1 MDNQEKYR
9 DRKGNLSQNVMGV
22 CSFDYKFQYVLA
34 GWEGSAAD
42 SRVLASALSR
52 ADSLVVPPGIFDH
65 ISNDY
70 IVIIVNHSVYV
81 ISIIILIV
89 LLYRKILFS

>member
-1 MDNQEKYR
+1 MDNQAKYR

-22 CSFDYKFQYVLA
+22 CSFDYNFQYVLS
-34 GWEGSAAD
+34 GWEGSTAD
-42 SRVLASALSR
+42 SHVLASALSR
-52 ADSLVVPPGIFDH
+52 VDPLLVPPGILNH

>member
-1 MDNQEKYR
+1 MGAIDGTHIPVTVDVDMQAPYR

-22 CSFDYKFQYVLA
+22 SSFDYKFQYVLA

-52 ADSLVVPPGIFDH
+52 SDPLVVPPGMSNIF
-65 ISNDY
+65 IY
-70 IVIIVNHSVYV
+70 
-81 ISIIILIV
+81 
-89 LLYRKILFS
+89 

>member
-1 MDNQEKYR
+1 MFVPLTE
-9 DRKGNLSQNVMGV
+9 
-22 CSFDYKFQYVLA
+22 FQYVLV

-42 SRVLASALSR
+42 SHVLALALSR
-52 ADSLVVPPGIFDH
+52 ADPLIVPPGIFDH

-81 ISIIILIV
+81 ILIIILI
-89 LLYRKILFS
+89 LLFYRKILFS

>member
-1 MDNQEKYR
+1 
-9 DRKGNLSQNVMGV
+9 MGV

-34 GWEGSAAD
+34 SWEGSATD
-42 SRVLASALSR
+42 SHILASTLSR
-52 ADSLVVPPGIFDH
+52 LDQLIVPPGILYH

-70 IVIIVNHSVYV
+70 IVIIVNYSVYV

-89 LLYRKILFS
+89 FLYRNFLFS

>member
-1 MDNQEKYR
+1 MDSQAKYR

-52 ADSLVVPPGIFDH
+52 VDRLLVPPGILSH
-65 ISNDY
+65 ISNDC
-70 IVIIVNHSVYV
+70 IVIIVNHNVYV
-81 ISIIILIV
+81 FSIIILTV

>member
-1 MDNQEKYR
+1 MDKQTKYR
-9 DRKGNLSQNVMGV
+9 DRKGNLSQNVLGV

-52 ADSLVVPPGIFDH
+52 AYALLVPPGILNP
-65 ISNDY
+65 IIKDY
-70 IVIIVNHSVYV
+70 IVIIVIHSFYV
-81 ISIIILIV
+81 ISNL
-89 LLYRKILFS
+89 

>member
-1 MDNQEKYR
+1 MDNQEKYHN
-9 DRKGNLSQNVMGV
+9 RKGNLSQNAMGV
-22 CSFDYKFQYVLA
+22 CSFDYKFQYVLTS
-34 GWEGSAAD
+34 WEGLAVD
-42 SRVLASALSR
+42 SHVLALALSR
-52 ADSLVVPPGIFDH
+52 VDPLIVPLGILNH

>member
-1 MDNQEKYR
+1 MDNEEKYH
-9 DRKGNLSQNVMGV
+9 DRKGNLSQDVMGV

-34 GWEGSAAD
+34 GWEGSATD
-42 SRVLASALSR
+42 SHVLASDLSR
-52 ADSLVVPPGIFDH
+52 AYPLIVPLGILNH

-89 LLYRKILFS
+89 LLYRKVLFS